1 MTLNNCTLGAPL
13 DAQRRHELDLL
24 RVLALRRR
32 PVPLALLYGALVP
45 RWALEAAE
53 RLLVRG
59 ELAGAVD
66 AAVSLTEAGRA
77 TAAK

>member
-1 MTLNNCTLGAPL
+1 MFTNDTLNIPPE
-13 DAQRRHELDLL
+13 AQRAHELELL

-45 RWALEAAE
+45 RWASEAAE

-66 AAVSLTEAGRA
+66 AAVSVTEAGRA
-77 TAAK
+77 TVAK